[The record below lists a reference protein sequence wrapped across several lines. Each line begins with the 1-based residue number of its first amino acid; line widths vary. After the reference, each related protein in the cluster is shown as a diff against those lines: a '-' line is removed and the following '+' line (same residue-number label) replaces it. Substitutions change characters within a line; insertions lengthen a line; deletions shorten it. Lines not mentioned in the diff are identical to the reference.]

1 MQVDLH
7 NNINMA
13 ALPQFT
19 GKYTTPGEYEN
30 PKTVLDK
37 AGFYTAKTIEQSG
50 KIFADVINKQNLR
63 RSKEAE
69 RFRKLQ
75 EENIVYQQTMSDQL
89 VTNLEEAGVRNN
101 SLYQLGYDLVSANSR
116 LQLAIKTEQDQRR
129 RQELITEQS
138 GIKRKLA
145 EYLGL
150 INTFKSS
157 NETYVTDDYTNPTQV
172 ASQGGVATVG
182 ENIDMYNKYNMGM
195 PAINGLTAGGEAK
208 FYLDENNQFR
218 INISSDHIKNTTDDE
233 GNLIFPE
240 GSFNVNAAEFLS
252 FDPLRVPEID
262 KALNKILTES
272 GVIGKDGNVTDG
284 YLNMSETTIRFNNDK
299 TLQYPSF
306 STDYKKIT
314 DVTSR
319 NFDAL
324 INSYLEDSR
333 IANVIWKQV
342 LGNDR
347 DLISSN
353 VTDTGRVTGSF
364 ISDEDQAEFKAQLL
378 NRMLY
383 CKNVG
388 LLPEKQGK
396 PTSVQKPSSNLTAEQ
411 KNELDKQAR
420 KQERFKEI
428 KNLGRSPSGAGFSVP
443 PGKQAIADYFIGL
456 DFDGKRIVDVESVE
470 FIEDPAGTSKP
481 RRIVTLLVAAGTGQD
496 TAPYSEKIDITD
508 DAQVNNLIDQLSDP
522 GKIPVGGSRL
532 DTSKF
537 NKQPE

>member
-1 MQVDLH
+1 MQVN

-30 PKTVLDK
+30 PKTVLDQ

-50 KIFADVINKQNLR
+50 KIFADVINQQNLKR
-63 RSKEAE
+63 NKEAE

-75 EENIVYQQTMSDQL
+75 EENILYQQTMSDQL
-89 VTNLEEAGVRNN
+89 VTSLENAGVRNN
-101 SLYQLGYDLVSANSR
+101 SLYELGYDLIGANSR
-116 LQLAIKTEQDQRR
+116 LQLAIKTEQDQQR

-157 NETYVTDDYTNPTQV
+157 NETYVADDYTNPTQV

-195 PAINGLTAGGEAK
+195 PAINGLTSGGEAK

-218 INISSDHIKNTTDDE
+218 INISSDHIKNTTDDK
-233 GNLIFPE
+233 GNLLFPE
-240 GSFNVNAAEFLS
+240 GYFNVNAAEFLN
-252 FDPLRVPEID
+252 FDPLRVPEVD

-272 GVIGKDGNVTDG
+272 GIIGKDGNVTDG
-284 YLNMSETTIRFNNDK
+284 YLDMSKTNVRFNNDK
-299 TLQYPSF
+299 TLQYNSF

-314 DVTSR
+314 NVTSR

-324 INSYLEDSR
+324 VNSYLEDSKV
-333 IANVIWKQV
+333 ANVIWKQV

-347 DLISSN
+347 DLTSSN

-364 ISDEDQAEFKAQLL
+364 ISDEDQKEFKEQLR

-383 CKNVG
+383 GQNVG
-388 LLPEKQGK
+388 LLPEKQSK
-396 PTSVQKPSSNLTAEQ
+396 PTTIPKLSTSTGAGANVPNL
-411 KNELDKQAR
+411 
-420 KQERFKEI
+420 QERLKIIDTLAIPVAEGPAMGPGESVLDMTLLERLLRDNFYTVKKSETVKGEPVLSI
-428 KNLGRSPSGAGFSVP
+428 TTNITGADGTVQIGETMSPSKVKEALKF
-443 PGKQAIADYFIGL
+443 
-456 DFDGKRIVDVESVE
+456 
-470 FIEDPAGTSKP
+470 
-481 RRIVTLLVAAGTGQD
+481 LLTGQP
-496 TAPYSEKIDITD
+496 TTETPANAT
-508 DAQVNNLIDQLSDP
+508 
-522 GKIPVGGSRL
+522 L

-537 NKQPE
+537 NKQPGPVNNIVGRSNTD

>member
-1 MQVDLH
+1 MQVDQTKQDK
-7 NNINMA
+7 NINMA

-218 INISSDHIKNTTDDE
+218 INISSDHIKNTTDNE

-347 DLISSN
+347 DLVSSN

-383 CKNVG
+383 GKNVG

-396 PTSVQKPSSNLTAEQ
+396 PTAIPKSSTDTGDGANIPNL
-411 KNELDKQAR
+411 
-420 KQERFKEI
+420 QERLNI
-428 KNLGRSPSGAGFSVP
+428 IDTLAIPVA
-443 PGKQAIADYFIGL
+443 PGPAMGPGENVL
-456 DFDGKRIVDVESVE
+456 DM
-470 FIEDPAGTSKP
+470 
-481 RRIVTLLVAAGTGQD
+481 TLLERLLRDNFYTVKDDETVDGEPVLTITTNIPGADGTVQIGETMSVD
-496 TAPYSEKIDITD
+496 KVKEALKFLLTGHPSTKTP
-508 DAQVNNLIDQLSDP
+508 VNAT
-522 GKIPVGGSRL
+522 L

-537 NKQPE
+537 NEQPGPVNSVVGRSNTD

>member
-1 MQVDLH
+1 
-7 NNINMA
+7 MA

-50 KIFADVINKQNLR
+50 KIFADVINQQNLR

-69 RFRKLQ
+69 RFRRLQ
-75 EENIVYQQTMSDQL
+75 EENIAYQQTMSDEL
-89 VTNLEEAGVRNN
+89 VNSLEDAGVRNN
-101 SLYQLGYDLVSANSR
+101 SLYQLGYDLVGANSR
-116 LQLAIKTEQDQRR
+116 LQLAIKTEQDQKR

-182 ENIDMYNKYNMGM
+182 ENMDMYNKYNMGM
-195 PAINGLTAGGEAK
+195 PAINGLTAGGEAT

-218 INISSDHIKNTTDDE
+218 INISSDHIKNTTDNE

-240 GSFNVNAAEFLS
+240 GYFNVNAAEFLN
-252 FDPLRVPEID
+252 FDPLKVPEVD

-284 YLNMSETTIRFNNDK
+284 YLNMSETIIRFNNDN

-306 STDYKKIT
+306 STDYEKIT
-314 DVTSR
+314 TVTTR

-324 INSYLEDSR
+324 INSYLADSR
-333 IANVIWKQV
+333 IANVIWRQV

-347 DLISSN
+347 DLKLSN
-353 VTDTGRVTGSF
+353 VDETGRVTGSF
-364 ISDEDQAEFKAQLL
+364 VDDKDQAEFKAQLL
-378 NRMLY
+378 ERMLY
-383 CKNVG
+383 GKNVG

-396 PTSVQKPSSNLTAEQ
+396 PTAVTRPSDGTGAGANVPNL
-411 KNELDKQAR
+411 
-420 KQERFKEI
+420 QERLNI
-428 KNLGRSPSGAGFSVP
+428 IDTLAIPVA
-443 PGKQAIADYFIGL
+443 PGPAMGPGENVL
-456 DFDGKRIVDVESVE
+456 DM
-470 FIEDPAGTSKP
+470 
-481 RRIVTLLVAAGTGQD
+481 TLLERLLRDNFYTVKDDETVDGEPVLTITTNIPGADGTVQIGETMSVD
-496 TAPYSEKIDITD
+496 KVKEALKFLLTGHPSTKTP
-508 DAQVNNLIDQLSDP
+508 VNAT
-522 GKIPVGGSRL
+522 L

-537 NKQPE
+537 NEQPGPVNSIVGRSNTD